1 MKDRCQFNKAQ
12 RDAKHKIEKR
22 YNLVPDCREMLEHKQ
37 RAAALPRTQKAQEK
51 KPRYLEADVDHT
63 ADKKQELA
71 GWQRWNADYEE

>member
-1 MKDRCQFNKAQ
+1 
-12 RDAKHKIEKR
+12 
-22 YNLVPDCREMLEHKQ
+22 MLEHKQ

-71 GWQRWNADYEE
+71 GWQRWNAEYEE